1 MTEENQESLN
11 LPTGDAPAPEAQPAP
26 RARRNTRRT
35 PRKSI
40 EDSTIV
46 YEGLAPAPTP
56 RPRRRRE
63 VTVEESAPVVPPS
76 APAPTLSDEIEPPVI
91 IVPRRPV
98 EEDVPTSFSSDDEPE
113 PQVRAPAPEPQAPA
127 DEPQRRERRTSRF
140 GRDDFRGGR
149 YERPVEDRRGNEPR
163 EADSSRDDNRSDRA
177 ERSEEGDRDSRDD
190 RDVRDAREEQDSRDD
205 RDGREDRDARDDNA
219 DHAERGDDSAEDS
232 RDGRDSDD
240 RENSDDDRD
249 DAGAEERDESDDS
262 GEDSERRDEAATE
275 GEGESRQGGDS
286 GRRDNR
292 DYQQGYG
299 RDRNFRPQGGGFGN
313 QHGGAQGNYNDRHLS
328 KRQKYKLKKQM
339 KYQQGGYQ
347 QGPAQGQSHAQS
359 NQGVSPSPRPQAQN
373 APAPQSHG
381 WERSRRRNEF
391 SAREENAFI
400 EIGDLPE
407 LEALREPEGMEKLAA
422 EHQGGGEPVDLV
434 QLLTA
439 NIHDVISRAKGEF
452 ALTIEG
458 MPLRSAL
465 VEMILNA
472 AWDAKR
478 PILAEGVVELSQEGW
493 GLLTYTHDSYRVKP
507 LCAFIPKVTMKRW
520 GLKRGHIV
528 KGVLQPPRRDLSL
541 DGNKE
546 NCPALLKVETVMGR
560 DPTLNLQT
568 TVFEEL
574 TPYYPTERFLLET
587 SPDVKW
593 DNVSMRVV
601 DLLTPVGKG
610 QRGLIVAP
618 PRTGKTILQQGIANA
633 IMRNNPESHLIV
645 LLVDER
651 PEEVT
656 DFRRQIVRGEVIA
669 STFDENA
676 ESHVH
681 AAEMVIEKARR
692 MVEVGIHVVILLDS
706 ITRLARAY
714 NALAGN
720 SGKILSGGV
729 EATAMQKPKRFFGSA
744 RNIEGG
750 GSLTILGTALVE
762 TGSRMD
768 EVIFEEFKGTGNME
782 LVLDRELVNKRIFPA
797 INLEKSGTRKEELL
811 YHPDEMIKVYGLRR
825 AMKGV
830 PSPDAME
837 MLITRVKK
845 TKTNIEFLMG
855 LNR

>member
-1 MTEENQESLN
+1 MTEINDAN
-11 LPTGDAPAPEAQPAP
+11 PTLDNGSTEAQDLSAQAASPAPKAKRNSRRTPRRTIDDSSVLYVTPPAPKRTRAP
-26 RARRNTRRT
+26 RARRQDAVAQGDEL
-35 PRKSI
+35 PSQI
-40 EDSTIV
+40 LE
-46 YEGLAPAPTP
+46 APAAEEP
-56 RPRRRRE
+56 RSSRADDFAPSRRD
-63 VTVEESAPVVPPS
+63 SGG
-76 APAPTLSDEIEPPVI
+76 LSDEIALPSHSI
-91 IVPRRPV
+91 SVPRR
-98 EEDVPTSFSSDDEPE
+98 EEDVPVRYSTDDDDVPAERPASASSATSTQYPE
-113 PQVRAPAPEPQAPA
+113 PGSKAA
-127 DEPQRRERRTSRF
+127 ERRRDRRNARLSREEEDA
-140 GRDDFRGGR
+140 DDR
-149 YERPVEDRRGNEPR
+149 YETQRELPLQEASNEEP
-163 EADSSRDDNRSDRA
+163 SY
-177 ERSEEGDRDSRDD
+177 
-190 RDVRDAREEQDSRDD
+190 
-205 RDGREDRDARDDNA
+205 
-219 DHAERGDDSAEDS
+219 
-232 RDGRDSDD
+232 
-240 RENSDDDRD
+240 RENRYDDRD
-249 DAGAEERDESDDS
+249 DADSYGDDRGDRESEGSDSTPRDSDSEENNAPKAHDYSDESDADDDEDDDS
-262 GEDSERRDEAATE
+262 DSTDTEDSA
-275 GEGESRQGGDS
+275 
-286 GRRDNR
+286 GRPRDNQR
-292 DYQQGYG
+292 DGQD
-299 RDRNFRPQGGGFGN
+299 RDRNRDQRRDDKFRHGNNNAYNNQNQQGAYDN
-313 QHGGAQGNYNDRHLS
+313 RHLS
-328 KRQKYKLKKQM
+328 KRQKFKLKKQQQR
-339 KYQQGGYQ
+339 QQG
-347 QGPAQGQSHAQS
+347 
-359 NQGVSPSPRPQAQN
+359 NQNQPRPQ
-373 APAPQSHG
+373 PQGGHG
-381 WERSRRRNEF
+381 WNDHQRSQPQPRRGRNEF
-391 SAREENAFI
+391 FGREDNSFI

-407 LEALREPEGMEKLAA
+407 LEVLRDSETMEKLAS
-422 EHQGGGEPVDLV
+422 EHQGGGDAIDLI
-434 QLLTA
+434 QLLTS
-439 NIHDVISRAKGEF
+439 NLHELMTRAREEF
-452 ALTIEG
+452 KVPTEG
-458 MPLRSAL
+458 MPIRAQIIEK
-465 VEMILNA
+465 VLNA
-472 AWDAKR
+472 AWEGNRA
-478 PILAEGVVELSQEGW
+478 IMVEGVVETAQDGW
-493 GLLTYTHDSYRVKP
+493 GLLTYQHDNYRVRP
-507 LCAFIPKVTMKRW
+507 LCSFIPRVTMKRY

-528 KGVLQPPRRDLSL
+528 KAFIQPPRKELTI

-546 NCPALLKVETVMGR
+546 NCPAVLKVTEIMGK
-560 DPTLNLQT
+560 DPILNLQT
-568 TVFEEL
+568 VPFEDL

-656 DFRRQIVRGEVIA
+656 DFRRQIASNGEVIA

-681 AAEMVIEKARR
+681 AAEMVIEKSRR
-692 MVEVGIHVVILLDS
+692 MVEAGKHVVILLDS

-714 NALAGN
+714 NTLAAN

-782 LVLDRELVNKRIFPA
+782 LVLDRALVDKRIFPS

-811 YHPDEMIKVYGLRR
+811 YHPDELIKVYGLRR

-837 MLITRVKK
+837 MLIGRVKK